1 MPIVSVY
8 CKCLLQVS
16 VLSVDCKCLLQVS
29 IASVYCKCLLQVSI
43 ASVYCRCPLEVSL
56 IRFIDLIHWFDSLSR
71 FIESIHWV
79 DSLIRFICKCLASI
93 VVYLKLASGWKISKK
108 HEKEAERYVNGP
120 QAENVKCKVVI
131 FSREKFSWLHFCCVN
146 FDFSENPRWILKQ
159 PLRSR
164 AGRPVW
170 PLHAL
175 CVFLCTPS
183 LIAKWEP
190 LEVNFC

>member
-1 MPIVSVY
+1 MFIVNDY
-8 CKCLLQVS
+8 CQ
-16 VLSVDCKCLLQVS
+16 CLLQVS
-29 IASVYCKCLLQVSI
+29 IASVHCKCLLQV
-43 ASVYCRCPLEVSL
+43 
-56 IRFIDLIHWFDSLSR
+56 DSLSR

-79 DSLIRFICKCLASI
+79 DSLIQFICKCLASI

-120 QAENVKCKVVI
+120 QAENAKCKVVI

-159 PLRSR
+159 PPRSR

-190 LEVNFC
+190 SSSCVLC

>member
-1 MPIVSVY
+1 M
-8 CKCLLQVS
+8 
-16 VLSVDCKCLLQVS
+16 S
-29 IASVYCKCLLQVSI
+29 IASVYCKCLLQVSFR
-43 ASVYCRCPLEVSL
+43 SVYCKCLLQVSIVGVHWKCHWFDSL
-56 IRFIDLIHWFDSLSR
+56 IWFIDSIHWFDSLSR

-120 QAENVKCKVVI
+120 QAENAKCKVVI

-159 PLRSR
+159 HLRSR
-164 AGRPVW
+164 AGRPLW

-190 LEVNFC
+190 SSSCVLC

>member
-1 MPIVSVY
+1 MFIASVH
-8 CKCLLQVS
+8 
-16 VLSVDCKCLLQVS
+16 CKCLLQVS

-43 ASVYCRCPLEVSL
+43 ASAYCKSIHWFDSL
-56 IRFIDLIHWFDSLSR
+56 SRFIDSIHWFDSLSR

-108 HEKEAERYVNGP
+108 HEKEEERYVNGP
-120 QAENVKCKVVI
+120 QAENAKCKIVI

-146 FDFSENPRWILKQ
+146 FDFSENPRWISKG

-183 LIAKWEP
+183 LIRNENPKK
-190 LEVNFC
+190 